1 MGTRREQMT
10 EYLRAYPRTAKQLAG
25 LMKMRVKDVVDDLE
39 HVRRSLG
46 KSLSIESAR
55 CVGCDFVFRQGRISA
70 PSRCPRCHGEHII
83 GPYLSVT
90 RR

>member
-1 MGTRREQMT
+1 MGTRREQMIQH
-10 EYLRAYPRTAKQLAG
+10 LQAAPRSASELAG

-46 KSLSIESAR
+46 NALTIEQAR
-55 CVGCDFVFRQGRISA
+55 CVGCGFVFRAGRISA
-70 PSRCPRCHGEHII
+70 PSRCPKCRGEHVI

>member
-1 MGTRREQMT
+1 MGTRREQMIQHL
-10 EYLRAYPRTAKQLAG
+10 EAAPRSASELAG

-70 PSRCPRCHGEHII
+70 PSRCPRCRGEHII